1 MEANEIK
8 TGNYVIIKNNNEYF
22 KIEDIIASKNRVVL
36 LSKNGNKIVE
46 KLDNIEP
53 IKLTEDII
61 KNGGYITYHNV
72 VIYKS
77 EIDKYNKDGWPLPH
91 NENPFDYYFDTSY
104 GRIHF
109 YYNKFEFHPNI
120 SGDSIPFNYV
130 HEIQNILNHIHKNTI
145 RHLMYLNDNKGSI
158 SYWKKY
164 GQETIDKFDLWKQNK

>member
-109 YYNKFEFHPNI
+109 YYNKFEFLLKCYN
-120 SGDSIPFNYV
+120 
-130 HEIQNILNHIHKNTI
+130 LNK
-145 RHLMYLNDNKGSI
+145 
-158 SYWKKY
+158 
-164 GQETIDKFDLWKQNK
+164 